1 MWKNSTARFSF
12 CTKNRRFERF
22 TPNLL
27 GHNEIYL
34 GDNSNYLG
42 HNKIYRRDNE
52 IYLPANDT
60 YFRA

>member
-1 MWKNSTARFSF
+1 MWKNSTARFLF

-42 HNKIYRRDNE
+42 HNKN
-52 IYLPANDT
+52 
-60 YFRA
+60 